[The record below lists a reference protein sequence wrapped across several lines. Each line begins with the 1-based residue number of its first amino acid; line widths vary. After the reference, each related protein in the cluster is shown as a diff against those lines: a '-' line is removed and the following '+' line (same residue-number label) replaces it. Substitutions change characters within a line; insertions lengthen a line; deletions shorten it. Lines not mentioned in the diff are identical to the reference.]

1 MEDPR
6 GPFFFGTPNK
16 AQLFQLDSDYVLE
29 FIAWEHLKGRRN
41 TRQKSTTIEAIA
53 T

>member
-6 GPFFFGTPNK
+6 GPFFFGTQKK
-16 AQLFQLDSDYVLE
+16 AKLFQLDSDYVLE
-29 FIAWEHLKGRRN
+29 FIPCEHLKARKD
-41 TRQKSTTIEAIA
+41 TRQKSTNIEAIA